1 MDTHEKTRRAPSGKR
16 RSGAAAAKRR
26 PGQKAPQR
34 SGRGAVPERKQRPR
48 QDLEKRLEQQE
59 RTVRSDAPEVV
70 FKPNAQTRRPGED
83 SGEARRMQQR
93 RRSAQRMRQRQKT
106 QKTSANRPAVVYTQ
120 PKPVNWN
127 KLLLQMLIALA
138 VVLAV
143 VMGLSVFFKV
153 DQVVVYGNE
162 AYSAWT
168 VQEAAGIEG
177 GENLMTFNS
186 TKASAKIKAALPY
199 VKSARI
205 GIKLPDTVNIY
216 IEEVDVAYAIKSQN
230 GTWWL
235 MTSSGNVVEQI
246 DGGTASSYTKVLGVE
261 LDEPEEGG
269 IAKAV
274 ETVTSVS
281 SAATAEDGTDPAED
295 DSLVSVITGSQRL
308 QAALEVLSAL
318 EKNDVVGEAA
328 SVDVSSLT
336 NIELWYGQRFQVN
349 LGDSSDMV
357 KKVSWMKSTI
367 SQLKEYDMGILDVSF
382 VTWPDM
388 VGYTP
393 FEN

>member
-1 MDTHEKTRRAPSGKR
+1 MDTQQKTRRPPSGKK
-16 RSGAAAAKRR
+16 RSGVAAAPRR

-34 SGRGAVPERKQRPR
+34 RAGRTAPEKNQRPR
-48 QDLEKRLEQQE
+48 PVAEKNSQRQE
-59 RTVRSDAPEVV
+59 RVVRSDAPEVV
-70 FKPNAQTRRPGED
+70 FKPTEELRRPGRNPEE
-83 SGEARRMQQR
+83 SKRVQQR
-93 RRSAQRMRQRQKT
+93 RRSAQRMRQRQQAK
-106 QKTSANRPAVVYTQ
+106 KRNANRPTVVYTQ

-127 KLLLQMLIALA
+127 RLLLQTLIALA

-143 VMGLSVFFKV
+143 VMGLTVFFKV

-216 IEEVDVAYAIKSQN
+216 IEEVDVAYAIKSQD

-246 DGGTASSYTKVLGVE
+246 DGGTAGSYTKVLGVE
-261 LDEPEEGG
+261 LDNPEEGTV
-269 IAKAV
+269 ARAV
-274 ETVTSVS
+274 ETITSVAP
-281 SAATAEDGTDPAED
+281 SAETEDGSTPTEEPVA
-295 DSLVSVITGSQRL
+295 SVITGSQRL
-308 QAALEVLSAL
+308 QAALGVLSAL
-318 EKNDVVGEAA
+318 ETNDIVGEAA

-349 LGDSSDMV
+349 LGDASDMV
-357 KKVSWMKSTI
+357 TKVSWMKSTI
-367 SQLKEYDMGILDVSF
+367 SQLKEYDMGVLDVSF

>member
-1 MDTHEKTRRAPSGKR
+1 MDTQQKTRRPPSGKK
-16 RSGAAAAKRR
+16 RSGVAAAPRR

-34 SGRGAVPERKQRPR
+34 RAGRTAPEKNQRPMPVA
-48 QDLEKRLEQQE
+48 EKNSQRQE
-59 RTVRSDAPEVV
+59 RMVRSDAPEVV
-70 FKPNAQTRRPGED
+70 FKPTEELRR
-83 SGEARRMQQR
+83 SGRNPEESKRVQQR
-93 RRSAQRMRQRQKT
+93 RRSAQRMRQRQQAK
-106 QKTSANRPAVVYTQ
+106 KRNANSPAVVYTQ

-127 KLLLQMLIALA
+127 RLLLQTLVALA

-216 IEEVDVAYAIKSQN
+216 IEEVDVAYAIKSQD

-261 LDEPEEGG
+261 LDNPEEGTV
-269 IAKAV
+269 AKAV
-274 ETVTSVS
+274 ETITSVAP
-281 SAATAEDGTDPAED
+281 SAETEDGSTPTEEPVA
-295 DSLVSVITGSQRL
+295 SVITGSQRL
-308 QAALEVLSAL
+308 QAALGVLSAL
-318 EKNDVVGEAA
+318 ETNDIVGEAA

-349 LGDSSDMV
+349 LGDASDMV
-357 KKVSWMKSTI
+357 TKVSWMKSTI
-367 SQLKEYDMGILDVSF
+367 SQLKEYDMGVLDVSF

>member
-16 RSGAAAAKRR
+16 RSRAAAAKRR